1 MFFFCFFLNVYLLV
15 TVKNVLY
22 FWVFKQSEHLFSLLN
37 FHFLLI
43 IVSHKYMLTP
53 ILFVVSIFYRSF
65 LSMQSICGMMR
76 GWRPVSSAQTSISS
90 STVHS
95 SEYLL
100 IRQLYSYSIVLST
113 LIACLCSSYVM
124 FAMWRFL
131 VVCSTTQWI
140 MQDLFICATHWCSAV
155 CPNFLFIPLFQQ
167 LDSCKP
173 HDPIK

>member
-1 MFFFCFFLNVYLLV
+1 
-15 TVKNVLY
+15 
-22 FWVFKQSEHLFSLLN
+22 
-37 FHFLLI
+37 
-43 IVSHKYMLTP
+43 MLTP
-53 ILFVVSIFYRSF
+53 ILFVVYIFYRSF

-76 GWRPVSSAQTSISS
+76 GWRPVSSAQMSISS

-100 IRQLYSYSIVLST
+100 ICQLYSYIIALSA
-113 LIACLCSSYVM
+113 LIERVCWSYVM

-131 VVCSTTQWI
+131 VVCSTTHWI

-155 CPNFLFIPLFQQ
+155 CPNFHFIPHFQQ

>member
-1 MFFFCFFLNVYLLV
+1 MLKCFCIFVYLLV

-22 FWVFKQSEHLFSLLN
+22 FWDFKQYDRLFSLLIN
-37 FHFLLI
+37 FHFLI

-100 IRQLYSYSIVLST
+100 KCQLYSYIIVLST
-113 LIACLCSSYVM
+113 LMAGLCWSYVM

-131 VVCSTTQWI
+131 VVCSTTHWI
-140 MQDLFICATHWCSAV
+140 ICLFVRPTGAV
-155 CPNFLFIPLFQQ
+155 QCVSTFSSSHFFSSWIPVNLMTQ
-167 LDSCKP
+167 
-173 HDPIK
+173 